1 MLWWLWIPRKHLEPA
16 QVMNIM
22 CQVKIKLTNLGI
34 LKPVDLCHAQSLDLI
49 NLPINRWSTAPIV
62 WLSLGTQIPQG
73 LPHQT
78 KTAGHPVQLDLLAE
92 PGSTM
97 FDPLHMVGV
106 DGLWVLI
113 HTRRCGT
120 MLSVLAQVVALPFQE
135 VSKKNNTLK
144 TENCLAK
151 QSKSAI
157 PSATPQKS
165 TTTSRGEK
173 RPPFRT
179 PQASPFSSAMCA
191 PCHPT
196 GSALPCRLTVLMN
209 VEWTTPFGGLA
220 WDSMG
225 IHRQLWAYRHILGQH
240 GPTNL
245 QICRVSNF
253 IAIQDQTAKTHHVL
267 QLYT

>member
-34 LKPVDLCHAQSLDLI
+34 LKPVDLCHCPIVGPHQLAHQPLI
-49 NLPINRWSTAPIV
+49 HRSNCVAESWHTNSTGTSPPNQNRWPSCPVGFTGRARLDHVRPIAHGGG
-62 WLSLGTQIPQG
+62 WWS
-73 LPHQT
+73 
-78 KTAGHPVQLDLLAE
+78 
-92 PGSTM
+92 
-97 FDPLHMVGV
+97 
-106 DGLWVLI
+106 
-113 HTRRCGT
+113 
-120 MLSVLAQVVALPFQE
+120 LSVDSYKAMWYNAVSACPGGRFTLPGGL
-135 VSKKNNTLK
+135 KKEQHLENWKLSGK
-144 TENCLAK
+144 TIKVGN
-151 QSKSAI
+151 S
-157 PSATPQKS
+157 SATPQKS